1 VLTVT
6 VRGVPRPKP
15 DPRCFGRGGHHH
27 LSIPANSP
35 GYAQWRERCT
45 EAGRALAAQ
54 QRFPKGTPVGLMITV
69 TVPRPTSHYRTGKN
83 AHLLRSTA
91 PAFPLSRSHGDIDK
105 IQRLILDALTDSGVW
120 DDDSQAV
127 RVEAAK
133 CYPDD
138 PGSPDSLE
146 HPGAVIRIWN
156 LKEDTECTS

>member
-1 VLTVT
+1 MLTVT
-6 VRGVPRPKP
+6 FHGTPRPKP

-54 QRFPKGTPVGLMITV
+54 QRFPKGEPVGLMITV
-69 TVPRPTSHYRTGKN
+69 TVPRPASHFGTGKN
-83 AHLLRSTA
+83 HARLKKSA
-91 PAFPLSRSHGDIDK
+91 PVYPMARTVGDIDK

-133 CYPDD
+133 CYPDC
-138 PGSPDSLE
+138 PHTPDSLP
-146 HPGAVIRIWN
+146 HTGAVIRIWN
-156 LKEDTECTS
+156 LNEGDQL

>member
-1 VLTVT
+1 MLTVT
-6 VRGVPRPKP
+6 VHGTPRPKP

-27 LSIPANSP
+27 LSIPAGSP
-35 GYAQWRERCT
+35 GYREWRSACT
-45 EAGRALAAQ
+45 KAGRALAQ
-54 QRFPKGTPVGLMITV
+54 ERRFPKGTPVGLMITV

-83 AHLLRSTA
+83 ANLLRSSA

-133 CYPDD
+133 CYPSC
-138 PGSPDSLE
+138 PHTPDSLDT
-146 HPGAVIRIWN
+146 PGAVICIWN
-156 LKEDTECTS
+156 LNEGDLT